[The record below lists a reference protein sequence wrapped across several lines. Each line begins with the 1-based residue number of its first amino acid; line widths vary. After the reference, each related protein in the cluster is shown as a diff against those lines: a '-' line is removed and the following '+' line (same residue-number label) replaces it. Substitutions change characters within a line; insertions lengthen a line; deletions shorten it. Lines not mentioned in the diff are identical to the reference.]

1 MLLLHLL
8 PEFRFGSWQHS
19 PLLTGSELH
28 HSLPC
33 PISPRHACPGSVVFR
48 ASPVGAQALLGRG
61 SSVGVRERAPSQCAS
76 AIVLTQRHMAPSET
90 AKRNPTADAAKAES
104 WQQTARPVK
113 CLLCHRRVVGQHST
127 ILLGL
132 ALCIPLRHGAD

>member
-1 MLLLHLL
+1 MLLLHLP

-28 HSLPC
+28 RNLPC
-33 PISPRHACPGSVVFR
+33 PILPYHAHPGSVVLK
-48 ASPVGAQALLGRG
+48 ASLVGAQALLGRG
-61 SSVGVRERAPSQCAS
+61 SSVGARERAPSQCAS

-104 WQQTARPVK
+104 WQQTARPAK

-127 ILLGL
+127 VLPGL
-132 ALCIPLRHGAD
+132 ALCILLRHGAD